1 MDFFGIGPGELLL
14 ILAVALIIFGPG
26 RLPELARNLG
36 KMIREFR
43 KATSEVTR
51 EFTVEVERERLKGEP
66 QKPKDDPSP
75 AALAPSPPK
84 PNQDNDGQ
92 TT

>member
-66 QKPKDDPSP
+66 RKPKDDPSP